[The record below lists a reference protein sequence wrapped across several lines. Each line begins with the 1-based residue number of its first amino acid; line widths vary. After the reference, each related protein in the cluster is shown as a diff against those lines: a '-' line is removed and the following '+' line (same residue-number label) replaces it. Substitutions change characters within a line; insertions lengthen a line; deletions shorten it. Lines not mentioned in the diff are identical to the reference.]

1 MLEEKKSIHGTWSS
15 RWTFILAATGS
26 AVGLGNIWKFPYMAG
41 DNGGGAFVLVY
52 LACICIIGLP
62 IMLGEIMIGRRGRS
76 SPANSMRSLAAEA
89 KTVSA
94 WTLLGATGALAGLL
108 ILSFYS
114 VAAGWAMSY
123 IFNGFQ
129 NITAE
134 LSSSSFNNL
143 LSSPSSLIFWHTLFI
158 SLTIFIVA
166 RGILQGLE
174 KWINTLMPILFL
186 IILLLCIYAMQTGAF
201 LEGLRYLFMPDFSKI
216 NPQVMLEALG
226 QAFFTLSL
234 GMGAIMAYGAYM
246 PSNQNIGR
254 TAVSVAALDT
264 GVALLAGIAIFPI
277 VFANGLAPSEGPG
290 LVFVTL
296 PIAFSA
302 MPLGILFGTLFF
314 VLLSI
319 AALSSSISL
328 IEPGVAWLIES
339 LKIKRTTATIVLGFT
354 AWFLG
359 LFSALSFNLIS
370 EFTIFG
376 RNFFDATDFLTSQIM
391 LPLGGIFIAIFVGWI
406 MKKEHVLDGLGFKE
420 DIIFKAWYFSVRYIA
435 PTLVG
440 LVFLNFFIDFEEIYN
455 LILQNYI
462 SLPTS

>member
-339 LKIKRTTATIVLGFT
+339 LKIKRTTATIILGFT

-440 LVFLNFFIDFEEIYN
+440 LVFLNFFIDLEQYYE
-455 LILQNYI
+455 LIF
-462 SLPTS
+462 